1 MPFSTLWHSREKV
14 SQTAEQDCK
23 SDGCALALFVQP
35 LRFVRTMTVR
45 KFCRKETS
53 RPKRERGTRPLRSGV
68 SVSGGAPLFLSAH
81 FPKRPTC
88 RTERLFIIVTYDLST
103 ISIRTT
109 EDCGYSDSR
118 GDWEKC
124 HCCTSSLY
132 PMIFSIS
139 GFFGNQQN
147 CQCS

>member
-1 MPFSTLWHSREKV
+1 MRFGVVRSTPSFRANNDGAKILPEGDV
-14 SQTAEQDCK
+14 TAAAE
-23 SDGCALALFVQP
+23 
-35 LRFVRTMTVR
+35 LRGN
-45 KFCRKETS
+45 E
-53 RPKRERGTRPLRSGV
+53 ERGARPLRSVGV